1 MKNNQRLEQERLAE
15 ALEER
20 GLVEG
25 AALRHVLHQ
34 CIQTGSLFTELLVT
48 EGMITDWEL
57 GRVSSELF
65 GLAFL
70 SVESYEPSAEAH
82 VGIDTEFLRQYCIV
96 PLDRFGDVLTIALP
110 GMVPTEVIS
119 TLAKQTGCRVLCVAG
134 SVSANRIWLNEHMP
148 RPAAPLPSQA
158 AAEPEEEWGNIFDQ
172 GDQAV
177 LMDLGGDLGEE
188 VIEEVIE
195 DSQPA
200 AEPGSDLSD
209 FDLG

>member
-20 GLVEG
+20 GLVDG
-25 AALRHVLHQ
+25 AALQHVLHQ
-34 CIQTGSLFTELLVT
+34 CIQTEALFTELLVS

-57 GRVSSELF
+57 SRVSCELF

-70 SVESYEPSAEAH
+70 SVESYEPSEEARQ
-82 VGIDTEFLRQYCIV
+82 GIDADYLRQYCIV

-110 GMVPTEVIS
+110 AMVPTEVIA
-119 TLAKQTGCRVLCVAG
+119 TLAKQTGCRVLCVAS
-134 SVSANRIWLNEHMP
+134 SVSANRAWLNQYLP
-148 RPAAPLPSQA
+148 RPRAPLPADVSA
-158 AAEPEEEWGNIFDQ
+158 PDGEWANIFDQ

-177 LMDLGGDLGEE
+177 LMDLGGEVPEE
-188 VIEEVIE
+188 PQ
-195 DSQPA
+195 SP
-200 AEPGSDLSD
+200 AEPGADLSD